1 MKISEI
7 NKKTPNYYLRLH
19 SINVFD
25 FSDTFVFQK
34 SENRMLWIIL
44 SGSGSYRLSS
54 SDEDKKYK
62 KHSLISKPCADEWIF
77 TSVNSQTSVFCAEYK
92 LYVSSTDI
100 GENPQDGFQMN
111 YHTVDF
117 DFDYDTKNVSGFLP
131 DAVGYIQAMLTIF
144 NTEKAR
150 EVILAKRIEYFLSA
164 LIEYERINND
174 MVFRSL
180 SAVAISCLKPSDHP
194 EFKLDIGNIA
204 IKTGH
209 QEKKPSTAVTF
220 YVNHK
225 YVELP
230 KLPDNYLYEY
240 YPDTQGGTFCSFS
253 MKTDS
258 SFKIWFFSGPSVSG
272 RSIADILNDGYISF
286 SARSNVTCRLQ
297 LGLYSIPSYNSV
309 NYYFD
314 IAKANEWVKIRIPLL
329 ANQKS
334 ATKSPYVMQALAYI
348 QDNFREKITVDEIA
362 KQILINPTYLSGLFH
377 KEVGQP
383 ITSYINFC
391 RINLAKQLLFESD
404 QTITSIAAYVGFYD
418 SSHFL
423 KAFKKMVGISPKEY
437 RRIKGTK

>member
-7 NKKTPNYYLRLH
+7 NKKTPNYYLRLY

-25 FSDTFVFQK
+25 FSDTFVFHK

-54 SDEDKKYK
+54 GNEDKKYK
-62 KHSLISKPCADEWIF
+62 KHSLISKSCADEWIF
-77 TSVNSQTSVFCAEYK
+77 TSVNSQTSIFCAEYK

-111 YHTVDF
+111 YHTMNF
-117 DFDYDTKNVSGFLP
+117 DFDYETKNISGFLP
-131 DAVGYIQAMLTIF
+131 DAADYIQAMLTIF

-150 EVILAKRIEYFLSA
+150 EIILAKRIEYLLSA

-174 MVFRSL
+174 TVFRNL
-180 SAVAISCLKPSDHP
+180 SAVAIGCLDQASLP

-204 IKTGH
+204 IKNGH
-209 QEKKPSTAVTF
+209 QEKNPSTAITF

-230 KLPDNYLYEY
+230 KQPDNYLYEY
-240 YPDTQGGTFCSFS
+240 YPDTSAGSICSFS
-253 MKTDS
+253 IKANN
-258 SFKIWFFSGPSVSG
+258 SFKIWFFSGPSISG
-272 RSIADILNDGYISF
+272 RSIADILSDGYISF
-286 SARSNVTCRLQ
+286 PVRSNVTCRLQ
-297 LGLYSIPSYNSV
+297 LALYSIPSYNSV
-309 NYYFD
+309 SYYFD
-314 IAKANEWVKIRIPLL
+314 IPRSNEWVKIRLPLL

-348 QDNFREKITVDEIA
+348 QENFRERITVDEIA

-383 ITSYINFC
+383 MISYINFC

-423 KAFKKMVGISPKEY
+423 KVFKKMVGISPKEY
-437 RRIKGTK
+437 RRIRGTK